1 MKTETLKT
9 ERLLLKPI
17 SENDKDRLFP
27 LFSKE
32 TIEDYCHKVETIT
45 DMEKSIR
52 NALSMKVIPW
62 VIELDNEPIGVFSI
76 SPHQDDD
83 NWEAGYFI
91 DFEYQKMGYA
101 TEALYCGLKWCID
114 KHGADNIE
122 AGITIHNTA
131 SRKLVEK
138 LGFILEKTVEKDW
151 EWNGVLY
158 DSVYYY
164 LKKGNLK

>member
-1 MKTETLKT
+1 MRSFGVKKEELAYAAELKYNDIFWDILKNDLSQSSCLSC
-9 ERLLLKPI
+9 LLLK
-17 SENDKDRLFP
+17 ND
-27 LFSKE
+27 
-32 TIEDYCHKVETIT
+32 
-45 DMEKSIR
+45 
-52 NALSMKVIPW
+52 LSMKVIPW
-62 VIELDNEPIGVFSI
+62 VIELDNQPIGVFSI